1 MNPIE
6 TKKMFNLIK
15 NGATV
20 FGEKEA
26 QQIKELSEIYPG
38 AIKLI
43 PVSELEEI
51 ECKIFQN
58 GRLAYFGAILT
69 KKGKKLLGGLNG

>member
-1 MNPIE
+1 MNLIE
-6 TKKMFNLIK
+6 TKNMFNLIK

-26 QQIKELSEIYPG
+26 QQIKKLSKIYPG

-51 ECKIFQN
+51 ECEIFQN